1 MKTKFIF
8 ITGGVVSSLGK
19 GLSAAGIGA
28 LLKAHKLKVYMQK
41 FDPYLNIDAS
51 LLSPLQHGEV
61 FVTQDGAQTD
71 LDLGHYERLI
81 DTNLTKYASL
91 TSGRIYK
98 EVLEKE
104 RNNMYDGKTIQV
116 IPHIT
121 DYIQNY
127 LLETAEQSKADVI
140 ITEIG
145 GTVGDIESLAF
156 IEAIRQFKRKVGE
169 GNVLYIHAT
178 LLPYLKAAKEIK
190 TKPTQ
195 HSVNTLRSFG
205 ITPNMLILRSEQN
218 INKKIKEKISDFCG
232 VDEKDIIEA
241 VDCNNL
247 FDIIPNLKG
256 QKIDERI
263 LKHFKLAKNKE
274 FDISPWEELITKINN
289 LKEEIT
295 LTIIGPYVALHDA
308 YLSIVEACK
317 HAGYELNKLIK
328 LNWVN
333 SQKITVDNL
342 VKELSNTDGVI
353 IPGGYSNKVPQ
364 MELVALKYLRENNI
378 PTLGICLGHEL
389 MIIEYFQNV
398 LKIDASSEEFS
409 EDTSKKNIFL
419 KHDKP
424 FIGSYKIDLIKNS
437 LLNSIYKKETINE
450 RFRFEYAFNRQ
461 YLPKFNNQSMVINAI
476 DGELNIPYSVS
487 DSACDFYLGVQFH
500 PEYQSRSLRAHPI
513 FKAFVSAAINKK
525 NRKEDK

>member
-61 FVTQDGAQTD
+61 FVTQDGAETD

-104 RNNMYDGKTIQV
+104 RNNLYDGKTIQV

-127 LLETAEQSKADVI
+127 LIETAEQSKADVI

-156 IEAIRQFKRKVGE
+156 IEAIRQFKRTVGE
-169 GNVLYIHAT
+169 ENILYIHAT

-195 HSVNTLRSFG
+195 HSVNTLRSLG
-205 ITPNMLILRSEQN
+205 INPNMLILRSEQA
-218 INKKIKEKISDFCG
+218 INTKVKEKISDFCG
-232 VDEKDIIEA
+232 VSEKDIIEA
-241 VDCNNL
+241 VDCQNL
-247 FDIIPNLKG
+247 FDIIPNLRA
-256 QKIDERI
+256 QKVDERI
-263 LKHFKLAKNKE
+263 LKHFNLSKNKD
-274 FDISPWEELITKINN
+274 FDISSWENLITKINN
-289 LKEEIT
+289 LKDEIT
-295 LTIIGPYVALHDA
+295 LTIIGPYIALHDA

-328 LNWVN
+328 FNWIN
-333 SQKITVDNL
+333 SQKTTKLDLI
-342 VKELSNTDGVI
+342 KALSNTDGVI
-353 IPGGYSNKVPQ
+353 IPGGYSDRTPTN
-364 MELVALKYLRENNI
+364 EIEALKYLRENNI

-389 MIIEYFQNV
+389 MIIEYFQNKLGLDV
-398 LKIDASSEEFS
+398 SSEEFKK
-409 EDTSKKNIFL
+409 DPIKKNIFIKRTTPL
-419 KHDKP
+419 
-424 FIGSYKIDLIKNS
+424 IGQYKIELIKNS
-437 LLNSIYKKETINE
+437 LLNTIYKKETISE
-450 RFRFEYAFNRQ
+450 RFRFEYGFNPQ
-461 YLPKFNNQSMVINAI
+461 YLNKFNNQELMINAI
-476 DGELNIPYSVS
+476 DSDTNIPYSVS
-487 DSACDFYLGVQFH
+487 DTGKDFYLGVQFH
-500 PEYQSRSLRAHPI
+500 PEYLSRPLRAHPI
-513 FKAFVSAAINKK
+513 FIALIKAIIKNK
-525 NRKEDK
+525 RKEDK